1 MILLSHVWK
10 THKSRGVEKCVARD
24 LCFRFPTGQAMA
36 LLGRN
41 GAGKSSLLQLIS
53 GISRPDQG
61 RILRRGSVSW
71 PVGFQ
76 GSFHPDLSG
85 LENARFVARVYGVDT
100 DEMTRFVADFT
111 NLGAHFH
118 LPVRSYSAGMRARLG
133 FAISMAVP
141 FDTYLIDEVTS
152 VGDAAFRRKSEAIL
166 RDRLTRASA
175 IVVSHST
182 ELLARLCTSGAVLE
196 NGRLFYYARVAR
208 AIEHHDHLMRGQLPP
223 WLR

>member
-85 LENARFVARVYGVDT
+85 LGK
-100 DEMTRFVADFT
+100 
-111 NLGAHFH
+111 
-118 LPVRSYSAGMRARLG
+118 RAFCRPGLW
-133 FAISMAVP
+133 
-141 FDTYLIDEVTS
+141 
-152 VGDAAFRRKSEAIL
+152 
-166 RDRLTRASA
+166 
-175 IVVSHST
+175 
-182 ELLARLCTSGAVLE
+182 
-196 NGRLFYYARVAR
+196 GRYR
-208 AIEHHDHLMRGQLPP
+208 
-223 WLR
+223 